1 MLDEGRKADLKAL
14 HSQLRVASPENKKK
28 IERTMHNIR
37 NESKLQ
43 RSMRAELIKASRN
56 GDTKTLK
63 EIREYVA
70 EKKKYQNG

>member
-1 MLDEGRKADLKAL
+1 MIDDARKADLQVL
-14 HSQLRVASPENKKK
+14 SSQLKVASPENKKK

-43 RSMRAELIKASRN
+43 RSMRSELIKASRN
-56 GDTKTLK
+56 GDTKALR